1 MGSAALNVGVCNSS
15 LPQRRTPRSKMSR
28 GIDVPDS
35 EISDARTGV
44 ATSRLPLDSTQRDSA
59 RLDPILDDADFRLL
73 ADSVPQ
79 IVWVRG
85 PDGVLY
91 FTNRR
96 GLEYSGF
103 TFAQMALT
111 HSPSHLVHPD
121 DRQ

>member
-28 GIDVPDS
+28 GIDAPDS
-35 EISDARTGV
+35 ELTSDARASV
-44 ATSRLPLDSTQRDSA
+44 ATSRLPLDPTHQDPA

-111 HSPSHLVHPD
+111 HS
-121 DRQ
+121 